1 MNNTFF
7 TPDDNRDQK
16 RKQYLD
22 KINHAPYPT
31 ILVMVLG
38 LLIIFTGLV
47 LVGSF

>member
-1 MNNTFF
+1 MDNTFF
-7 TPDDNRDQK
+7 TPENEQDKK

-31 ILVMVLG
+31 ILVTVLG
-38 LLIIFTGLV
+38 LLIVFTGLV

>member
-1 MNNTFF
+1 MDNTFF
-7 TPDDNRDQK
+7 TPDNGPDK
-16 RKQYLD
+16 KKKQYLD

-38 LLIIFTGLV
+38 LLIVFTGLV

>member
-1 MNNTFF
+1 MDNTFF
-7 TPDDNRDQK
+7 TPDNEQDK
-16 RKQYLD
+16 KKKQYLN

-31 ILVMVLG
+31 ILVMVVG

>member
-1 MNNTFF
+1 MDNTFF
-7 TPDDNRDQK
+7 TPDDDHDK
-16 RKQYLD
+16 KKKQYLE

-31 ILVMVLG
+31 ILVTVLG